1 MSREIRESD
10 WKLFRELHP
19 IAVNRFCERV
29 LSEIT
34 AVTSDATKTPHA
46 RYGDI
51 FTLVRER
58 DRQIARAFDD
68 KRRSTALMQL
78 AIIHSF
84 GLLTEEELGRFSP
97 EAREAITWR
106 ERI

>member
-1 MSREIRESD
+1 MSRNIRESD

-19 IAVNRFCERV
+19 VAVNRFCESV
-29 LSEIT
+29 LSEI
-34 AVTSDATKTPHA
+34 ARVASDATKTPHT
-46 RYGDI
+46 RYGEI

-58 DRQIARAFDD
+58 DRLLARAFDD
-68 KRRSTALMQL
+68 KRRSTALLQL
-78 AIIHSF
+78 AIIHSH
-84 GLLTEEELGRFSP
+84 GLLTAEELARFSP

>member
-34 AVTSDATKTPHA
+34 AVTSDTTKTPHT

-68 KRRSTALMQL
+68 KRLDGSNATGH
-78 AIIHSF
+78 HS
-84 GLLTEEELGRFSP
+84 L
-97 EAREAITWR
+97 I
-106 ERI
+106 RIAH

>member
-29 LSEIT
+29 LSEI
-34 AVTSDATKTPHA
+34 AAITSDASKTPHA

-68 KRRSTALMQL
+68 KRRSTALLQL
-78 AIIHSF
+78 GIIHAF
-84 GLLTEEELGRFSP
+84 GLITDEELGRFSP
-97 EAREAITWR
+97 EA
-106 ERI
+106 

>member
-10 WKLFRELHP
+10 WRLFRELHP
-19 IAVNRFCERV
+19 IALNRFCDRV
-29 LSEIT
+29 LSEIA
-34 AVTSDATKTPHA
+34 AVISDATKTPHA

-51 FTLVRER
+51 FTLIRER

-68 KRRSTALMQL
+68 KRRSTALLQL

-84 GLLTEEELGRFSP
+84 GLLTEEELDRFSP
-97 EAREAITWR
+97 EAQEAITWH